1 MLHRQDVAPRF
12 QDDPVAR
19 PSGPLAF
26 RVLLQLA
33 LASVLSL
40 KRDNAKFADHKR

>member
-26 RVLLQLA
+26 HLIVQLA
-33 LASVLSL
+33 LLSIL
-40 KRDNAKFADHKR
+40 SRKCERARLAGKR

>member
-19 PSGPLAF
+19 PSGPLAL
-26 RVLLQLA
+26 RVIVQLA
-33 LASVLSL
+33 LISVLSL
-40 KRDNAKFADHKR
+40 KRDNVKLTDTKR

>member
-26 RVLLQLA
+26 RVIVQLA
-33 LASVLSL
+33 LASVLSS
-40 KRDNAKFADHKR
+40 KRNGVRFDTKR

>member
-19 PSGPLAF
+19 PFGPLAF
-26 RVLLQLA
+26 RVIIQLA
-33 LASVLSL
+33 LASVLSS
-40 KRDNAKFADHKR
+40 KRSSARFDDKR

>member
-19 PSGPLAF
+19 PSGPLAL
-26 RVLLQLA
+26 RVIVQLA
-33 LASVLSL
+33 LLSVLSL
-40 KRDNAKFADHKR
+40 KRDNAKLTDIKR

>member
-19 PSGPLAF
+19 PSGSLAF
-26 RVLLQLA
+26 RLFESLA
-33 LASVLSL
+33 LVPVLTGKSEVAGL
-40 KRDNAKFADHKR
+40 SNGRG